1 MAPMPKRRRSGGPS
15 GILLVDKPPEWTSH
29 DVVAKV
35 RGILGQPRIGHTGT
49 LDPAA
54 TGLLVL
60 CAGQATRLVE
70 FMTAHDKDYEG
81 EIRLGATTTT
91 DDAEGDVVVE
101 RSVPPLESVDF
112 AGLAKQFTGEI
123 QQVPPSFSAVKVG
136 GQRAYAMARKG
147 QDVQL
152 EPRTV
157 AIYSL
162 ELSPLEPDRLAVR
175 ISCGSGTYVRSL
187 ARDIGAAIGCGA
199 HLASL
204 RRTRVGAFDVGEA
217 TTLEELQAARDRADN
232 GFPLRQLDEGVMEY
246 DAVILGGDRAQ
257 GLANGVPARVASS
270 TGAWHPSERAR
281 LYSLRGE
288 FHGVVCVEEDGL
300 VRPLKMMAPGS

>member
-1 MAPMPKRRRSGGPS
+1 MPKRRRAGGPS
-15 GILLVDKPPEWTSH
+15 GILLIDKPSEWTSH
-29 DVVAKV
+29 DVVAKT

-70 FMTAHDKDYEG
+70 FMSGHDKDYEG
-81 EIRLGATTTT
+81 EIRLGVTTET
-91 DDAEGDVVVE
+91 DDAEGEVVE
-101 RSVPPLESVDF
+101 SRPVPPFSTLDLVEIKGRF
-112 AGLAKQFTGEI
+112 RGEI
-123 QQVPPSFSAVKVG
+123 QQVPPAYSAVKIG

-157 AIYSL
+157 RIERL
-162 ELSPLEPDRLAVR
+162 ELEPIEPNGLRIR
-175 ISCGSGTYVRSL
+175 ISCGAGTYVRSL

-204 RRTRVGAFDVGEA
+204 RRTRVGAFRVEEA
-217 TTLEELQAARDRADN
+217 TTLEDLQILKDAD
-232 GFPLRQLDEGVMEY
+232 GLAEVIRPLDEGVMEY
-246 DAVILGGDRAQ
+246 DAVVLGADRARAL
-257 GLANGVPARVASS
+257 GNGVPIRVARS
-270 TGAWHPSERAR
+270 AHDWRPSERSR
-281 LYSLRGE
+281 LYNLRGE
-288 FHGVVCVEEDGL
+288 FHGVVMVQPDGDIK
-300 VRPLKMMAPGS
+300 PLKMMTSA